1 MVEISSYFSC
11 IYSGGGVVA
20 KSCLTLAIPW
30 TVATRLLCPWDFPGK
45 NTGVDCYFLLQGV
58 FPTQGSNPCLFH
70 CRRIIYHWAT
80 REALMHLYTIQNYMQ
95 HRCIV
100 HIYKLFDKFYV
111 TFIISFD
118 ILSNPGFLSLGTV
131 DIWGWIILCCG
142 KLMCIIEYLAASW
155 IPPHWKPV
163 VHPIIATTK
172 NASRHCQTSSGRKSL
187 QSRTTGLTNNWDHKV
202 LL

>member
-118 ILSNPGFLSLGTV
+118 ILSNPGFLSQHCWHLGLDNSLLWEADV
-131 DIWGWIILCCG
+131 YHRIFSSILDPST
-142 KLMCIIEYLAASW
+142 LEASCTSHNCNNQKCLQTLPNVFW
-155 IPPHWKPV
+155 EEISPVKNHWA
-163 VHPIIATTK
+163 H
-172 NASRHCQTSSGRKSL
+172 Q
-187 QSRTTGLTNNWDHKV
+187 
-202 LL
+202 